1 MSNIYKQYLNYLKM
15 VESKKTDNNLVIEEA
30 KEILEEENLKNESK
44 KEINKEAN
52 KIAKENKETE
62 KEKDLIKRLQMLQ
75 AEFENF
81 RKRTDKEKHEIILNA
96 NASLITELLK
106 VLDNF
111 ELSLKHNKDKGV
123 KLIYD
128 ELNFILEKQGLKT
141 IETNGV
147 FDPKFHEAIM
157 QIEGEKHGEIL
168 EEFQKGYVLNNKL
181 LRASKVKISKS
192 R

>member
-1 MSNIYKQYLNYLKM
+1 M
-15 VESKKTDNNLVIEEA
+15 VESKKTDNNIVIEEA
-30 KEILEEENLKNESK
+30 KEILEEGNLKNESK
-44 KEINKEAN
+44 KEINKEDN

-81 RKRTDKEKHEIILNA
+81 RKRTDKEKQKIILNA

-111 ELSLKHNKDKGV
+111 ELSLKHNEDKGV

-128 ELNFILEKQGLKT
+128 EFIFILEKQGLKT
-141 IETNGV
+141 IETDGI
-147 FDPKFHEAIM
+147 FDPKFHEALM
-157 QIEGEKHGEIL
+157 QIEGKKHGEIL

-181 LRASKVKISKS
+181 LRASKVKISTS
-192 R
+192 I